1 MYRFV
6 YLENYFRHTFLSSC
20 CLITEVIIVAD
31 SEEVNR
37 FSEQFVCEFFNY
49 PPWAGTP
56 RPASGSQAVA
66 DLKFFKIK
74 TPPSLTGFFMWEERV
89 SLRADS

>member
-6 YLENYFRHTFLSSC
+6 YLEDYFRHTFLSSW

-37 FSEQFVCEFFNY
+37 FSEQFVCEIFNY
-49 PPWAGTP
+49 LGTLARWRTGPPGLFLKNKNPAISDGVLYVGGAG
-56 RPASGSQAVA
+56 
-66 DLKFFKIK
+66 
-74 TPPSLTGFFMWEERV
+74 
-89 SLRADS
+89 

>member
-6 YLENYFRHTFLSSC
+6 YLEDYFRHTFLSSC

-49 PPWAGTP
+49 PPLGWHAEACEPLAG
-56 RPASGSQAVA
+56 G
-66 DLKFFKIK
+66 
-74 TPPSLTGFFMWEERV
+74 G
-89 SLRADS
+89 